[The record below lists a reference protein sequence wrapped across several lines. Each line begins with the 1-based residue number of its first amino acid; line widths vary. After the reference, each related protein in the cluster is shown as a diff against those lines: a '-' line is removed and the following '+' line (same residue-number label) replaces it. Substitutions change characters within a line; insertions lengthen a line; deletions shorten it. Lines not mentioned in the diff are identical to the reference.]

1 MIISSLLFCLN
12 QNPGNVMTLTLP
24 GNLANTIDFRGRDKN
39 EMKSNILNKFETDS
53 SLLGLHNQKDDSKC
67 L

>member
-1 MIISSLLFCLN
+1 
-12 QNPGNVMTLTLP
+12 MTLTLP

-53 SLLGLHNQKDDSKC
+53 SLLGLHNEKDDSKC